1 MLSKNAPLQTQPNN
15 YRFTNF
21 WVRIGKVVPEQF
33 LLSKL
38 YREKYMVQVQ
48 K

>member
-1 MLSKNAPLQTQPNN
+1 MLPCKRNLT
-15 YRFTNF
+15 TTIDLLI